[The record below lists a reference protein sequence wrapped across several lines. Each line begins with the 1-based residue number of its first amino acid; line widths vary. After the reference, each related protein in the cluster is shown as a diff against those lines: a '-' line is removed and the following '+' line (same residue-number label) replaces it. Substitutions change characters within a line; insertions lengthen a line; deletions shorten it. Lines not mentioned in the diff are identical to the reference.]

1 MNNNEVYIGSIAVD
15 SGQMMLCDPCYIDS
29 SWKKNDVPADFTDL
43 SMYRSEFSYL
53 GAAEATLSEKSAG
66 VLSNGY
72 AGLGAV
78 CSTGWG
84 DGMYPVYV
92 VYNDEGRIAEMRIEF
107 ISEHEDDEFDEDED
121 EEFDEDQDEDE
132 E

>member
-1 MNNNEVYIGSIAVD
+1 MNSKEVYIGSIAVD

-29 SWKKNDVPADFTDL
+29 SWKKNDVPADFTNL
-43 SMYRSEFSYL
+43 SMFHEQFSYL
-53 GAAEATLSEKSAG
+53 GAAEATLSHKSAG
-66 VLSNGY
+66 ILYNEYV
-72 AGLGAV
+72 GLGAV

-107 ISEHEDDEFDEDED
+107 ISEYED
-121 EEFDEDQDEDE
+121 EEFDEDDDEDE